1 MKIRQLDDTDGRRTF
16 VLVCDR
22 GDDPV
27 EALTAAAKRFDLRAA
42 SLTGIGAFAAV
53 TLGFF
58 DHARRDYRRRVIREQ
73 VEVLSLIG
81 NVALDRGEPRVH
93 AHVVVG
99 RSDGAALG
107 GHLLGG
113 AVDPTLEITLVEA
126 PGHPAAEDRP
136 GDGPRIDRPLLGG
149 CGRSWVV
156 VTR

>member
-1 MKIRQLDDTDGRRTF
+1 VKIQELDDAGGHRTF

-27 EALTAAAKRFDLRAA
+27 EALTSAAKRFDLRAA

-73 VEVLSLIG
+73 VEVVSLIG
-81 NVALDRGEPRVH
+81 NIASDRGEPRVH
-93 AHVVVG
+93 AHVVVA
-99 RSDGAALG
+99 RSDGGALG

-113 AVDPTLEITLVEA
+113 TVDPTLEVTLVEA
-126 PGHPAAEDRP
+126 PGVLRRKTDAATGLALIDLVWGSNPAP
-136 GDGPRIDRPLLGG
+136 G
-149 CGRSWVV
+149 
-156 VTR
+156 T

>member
-1 MKIRQLDDTDGRRTF
+1 VKIRQLDDTDGRRTF

-93 AHVVVG
+93 AHIVVG

-113 AVDPTLEITLVEA
+113 AVEPTLEITLVEA
-126 PGHPAAEDRP
+126 PAILRRRTDPATGLALIDLSW
-136 GDGPRIDRPLLGG
+136 GNAGGPAL
-149 CGRSWVV
+149 
-156 VTR
+156 

>member
-1 MKIRQLDDTDGRRTF
+1 VKIRQLDDTDGRRTF

-93 AHVVVG
+93 AHIVVG
-99 RSDGAALG
+99 RADGAALG

-113 AVDPTLEITLVEA
+113 AVEPTLEITLVEA
-126 PGHPAAEDRP
+126 PAILRRRTDPATGLALIDLSWGNAAGP
-136 GDGPRIDRPLLGG
+136 GL
-149 CGRSWVV
+149 
-156 VTR
+156 

>member
-1 MKIRQLDDTDGRRTF
+1 MKIRQLDDAGGRRTF

-58 DHARRDYRRRVIREQ
+58 DHARQDYRRRVIREQ
-73 VEVLSLIG
+73 VEVVSLIG
-81 NVALDRGEPRVH
+81 NIALDRGEPRVH

-99 RSDGAALG
+99 RSDGGALG

-113 AVDPTLEITLVEA
+113 EVDPTLEVIVVEA
-126 PGHPAAEDRP
+126 PVALRRKTDPVTGLAL
-136 GDGPRIDRPLLGG
+136 IDL
-149 CGRSWVV
+149 SWGN
-156 VTR
+156 TGASEW

>member
-1 MKIRQLDDTDGRRTF
+1 M
-16 VLVCDR
+16 
-22 GDDPV
+22 
-27 EALTAAAKRFDLRAA
+27 
-42 SLTGIGAFAAV
+42 

-81 NVALDRGEPRVH
+81 NIALDRGSRGCTPTSWS
-93 AHVVVG
+93 A

-113 AVDPTLEITLVEA
+113 TVEPTLEVTLVEA
-126 PGHPAAEDRP
+126 PATLQRKTDPATGLAL
-136 GDGPRIDRPLLGG
+136 IDLGG
-149 CGRSWVV
+149 NAAGRVV